1 MQPRRSTLSA
11 RGTRQ
16 TSFGGH
22 QGSGRSSASR
32 FSLQCRYRCHRV
44 LSRETISAACVFV
57 VREGRT
63 VRTCEFILD
72 KGLDVDEEELQSG
85 FLKRYYDE
93 TADIPA
99 EINLSVELEDAGGL
113 GEWLAG
119 KRERSCHLHR
129 PQRGE
134 KHRLLDMASK
144 NARHAL
150 MRYMMRTGYA
160 DDRTNQALLE
170 LESALAAIAA
180 VAYRSASISLHSG
193 TFTVASMVVF
203 TNGRADKSQYRRFK
217 IQAELDEANDFVSM
231 SEVLG
236 RRYAP
241 ERRRRA
247 LWLAPRF
254 ARRRW
259 R

>member
-1 MQPRRSTLSA
+1 M
-11 RGTRQ
+11 
-16 TSFGGH
+16 
-22 QGSGRSSASR
+22 
-32 FSLQCRYRCHRV
+32 
-44 LSRETISAACVFV
+44 
-57 VREGRT
+57 
-63 VRTCEFILD
+63 
-72 KGLDVDEEELQSG
+72 
-85 FLKRYYDE
+85 
-93 TADIPA
+93 ADIPA
-99 EINLSVELEDAGGL
+99 EINLSVELEDAEAL

-170 LESALAAIAA
+170 LESALALPSPPLRIECFD
-180 VAYRSASISLHSG
+180 ISTLHG

-217 IQAELDEANDFVSM
+217 IQAELYEANDFVSM

-241 ERRRRA
+241 GRQHDGSLVPRHKNFLIGLCQATNWYIEPKRSRKFAAYLPMLPRRSTRRSLRGMPSAPRRR
-247 LWLAPRF
+247 LAIPI
-254 ARRRW
+254 AKHEPKLLIYMIA
-259 R
+259 